1 MGLSRNID
9 LTEKGDFG
17 SVHWGDSFDDLVL
30 SNQDIEIYRLN
41 DDSPMTNETY
51 HRIQKYYSLF
61 GYRYHY
67 NEFNKV
73 FDKDGKFEKEVE
85 EHCYCC
91 GKPLRIPWKKR
102 RGLCEKCNKEYDD
115 KEANNIVPFDILP
128 RCPWSGYTM
137 LDSREILSL
146 R

>member
-17 SVHWGDSFDDLVL
+17 SVYWDSFDDLVL

-41 DDSPMTNETY
+41 DDSPMSNETY
-51 HRIQKYYSLF
+51 HRIQRYYSLF

-73 FDKDGKFEKEVE
+73 FDKDGKFEKKVE

-91 GKPLRIPWKKR
+91 GKPLRIPWKKS
-102 RGLCEKCNKEYDD
+102 RGLCKECNKEYDVGD
-115 KEANNIVPFDILP
+115 NRYIYGKM
-128 RCPWSGYTM
+128 PWGKYVM
-137 LDSREILSL
+137 NDSREILSL